1 MADVLREVVE
11 TLSPLRRNPGSE
23 GEHQAAEWIAERLN
37 AAGANARIE
46 AEEVSSTFY
55 LPIGLMS
62 GLAAAGGVA
71 SLLGA
76 RRLGAIAGAAAA
88 AGLWEDLTGGGA
100 RPFRRVLPRAT
111 IHNVVAEAG
120 DHNADRTLVLVAHH
134 DAARTS
140 FIFDETVPRTMV
152 ERFPEIM
159 ARFDRWPPLM
169 ALVAAGPALVA
180 LGSALHRRGAV
191 VTGAAMSAIT
201 TAVMADMGTNEVVP
215 GANDNLTAVAVLIAV
230 AEALR
235 QRPVEGL
242 RVLLVSTGAEEAN
255 QEGMLAFARRHF
267 ASLPHETTA
276 FLALEMLGSGELV
289 VVEGE
294 GFLRMYDYP
303 EEFRDELAAA
313 GAAVGVPLRRG
324 LKTTYASDAL
334 IPRRAGY
341 QSGMLSSVNEYLVP
355 REYHKPTDTPD
366 RLDWSCLADGARVTE
381 ALVRRMAGQGA
392 TEPVATLG

>member
-1 MADVLREVVE
+1 MTDVLREVVE
-11 TLSPLRRNPGSE
+11 TLAPLRRNPGSE
-23 GEHQAAEWIAERLN
+23 GEREAAEWIAARLR
-37 AAGANARIE
+37 AAGARARIE
-46 AEEVSSTFY
+46 EEEVSSTFY
-55 LPIGLMS
+55 LPIALMS

-76 RRLGAIAGAAAA
+76 RRVGALAGAAAT
-88 AGLWEDLTGGGA
+88 AGLWEDLTGGSR
-100 RPFRRVLPRAT
+100 RPFRRVFPRAT
-111 IHNVVAEAG
+111 VRNVVAEAG
-120 DHNADRTLVLVAHH
+120 DLDAERTLVLVAHH

-140 FIFDETVPRTMV
+140 FIFDETVPRALIDH
-152 ERFPEIM
+152 FPDLVD
-159 ARFDRWPPLM
+159 RLDRWPPLM
-169 ALVAAGPALVA
+169 ALVVAGPALVA
-180 LGSALHRRGAV
+180 LGSALHSRRAV
-191 VTGAAMSAIT
+191 ITGSALSAAT

-215 GANDNLTAVAVLIAV
+215 GANDNLTAVAVLVAV

-235 QRPVEGL
+235 ERPVQGL

-303 EEFRDELAAA
+303 AEMRDQLAAA
-313 GAAVGVPLRRG
+313 GDQAGVQLRRG

-341 QSGMLSSVNEYLVP
+341 QSGMLCSVNEYLLP

-366 RLDWSCLADGARVTE
+366 RLDWSCVSDGARVTE
-381 ALVRRMAGQGA
+381 ALVRRMAGQA
-392 TEPVATLG
+392 ASEPVAAVG

>member
-11 TLSPLRRNPGSE
+11 TLSPLRRNPGSD
-23 GEHQAAEWIAERLN
+23 GEHQAAEWIAERLR
-37 AAGANARIE
+37 AAGASARIE

-62 GLAAAGGVA
+62 AVGAAGGVA

-88 AGLWEDLTGGGA
+88 AGLWEDLTGGGR

-111 IHNVVAEAG
+111 IRNVVAEAG
-120 DHNADRTLVLVAHH
+120 DRDADRTLVLVAHH

-140 FIFDETVPRTMV
+140 FIFDETVPRALMDN
-152 ERFPEIM
+152 FPAIM

-169 ALVAAGPALVA
+169 ALVTAAPALVA
-180 LGSALHRRGAV
+180 LGSALHRRGLV
-191 VTGAAMSAIT
+191 VTGTAMSAAT

-235 QRPVEGL
+235 ERPVDGL

-267 ASLPHETTA
+267 ASLPRETTA

-303 EEFRDELAAA
+303 PEFRDELAAA
-313 GAAVGVPLRRG
+313 GAELGIPMRRG

-334 IPRRAGY
+334 IPLRAGY
-341 QSGMLSSVNEYLVP
+341 QSGMLCSVNEYLLP

-381 ALVRRMAGQGA
+381 ALVRRMAGQTA
-392 TEPVATLG
+392 NEPAAAVG